1 MIKIIANR
9 QRGVS
14 LSGLLIWSIILIIAA
29 IGGMKVI
36 PAYIENA
43 EIKSILYTIVTDPEM
58 QGAQSKN
65 IRESF
70 SKRAV
75 MNNINVVTANDIEIV
90 KDARGLSLSISYQV
104 KIPLAGNASLL
115 LEFNPSSLKNS
126 R

>member
-1 MIKIIANR
+1 MIKKIVNR

-14 LSGLLIWSIILIIAA
+14 LSGLLVWSAILILVA

-36 PAYIENA
+36 PAYVQDA
-43 EIKSILYTIVTDPEM
+43 EIKSILSTIVNDSEM
-58 QGAQSKN
+58 QGAQSKD

-70 SKRAV
+70 SKRAM

-104 KIPLAGNASLL
+104 KIPLVGNASLL
-115 LEFNPSSLKNS
+115 LEFNPSGFKK
-126 R
+126 

>member
-1 MIKIIANR
+1 MIKAIENR

-14 LSGLLIWSIILIIAA
+14 LSGLLVWSVILILAA
-29 IGGMKVI
+29 IGGMKIV
-36 PAYIENA
+36 PAYIQDA
-43 EIKSILYTIVTDPEM
+43 EIKSILSTIVNDAEV
-58 QGAQSKN
+58 QGAQSKD

-70 SKRAV
+70 SKRAM

-115 LEFNPSSLKNS
+115 LEFNPSSVKK
-126 R
+126 